1 MKKREEKRTYKFK
14 FIDHTK
20 KINVGSLT
28 LLRGPIA
35 PHTIHNTLLLLKG

>member
-1 MKKREEKRTYKFK
+1 VKKREEKRTYKFK

-28 LLRGPIA
+28 LLIGSFA
-35 PHTIHNTLLLLKG
+35 PHTIHNTALLYKG